1 MKKSFSILEI
11 IFAITIISILITVA
25 IPKLFN
31 NVSNA
36 NIIKLRADVALIRN
50 GIKTYLNTQLLSNI
64 SNNLETLDNN
74 NNLLFELILTT
85 PIIANLNSSGTWSKS
100 ATNTYNAWIDS
111 ISNVKFVYNNDLHTF
126 DCNFEDDYCKKL
138 TQ

>member
-1 MKKSFSILEI
+1 MRKSLSILEI

-25 IPKLFN
+25 IPKLFY

-50 GIKTYLNTQLLSNI
+50 GIKTYINASILSNT
-64 SNNLETLDNN
+64 SENLENLDNN

-85 PIIANLNSSGTWSKS
+85 PIISKINSSGNWSKS
-100 ATNTYNAWIDS
+100 SSNTYSACIN
-111 ISNVKFVYNNDLHTF
+111 SNEAVEFIYDKDTHSFNCDFTN
-126 DCNFEDDYCKKL
+126 DYCKEL